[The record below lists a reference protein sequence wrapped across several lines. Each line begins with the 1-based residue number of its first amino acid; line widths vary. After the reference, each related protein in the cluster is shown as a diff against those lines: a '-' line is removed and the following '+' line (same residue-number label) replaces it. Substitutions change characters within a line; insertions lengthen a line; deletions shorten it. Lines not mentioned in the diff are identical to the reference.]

1 MGSYCCEEKK
11 CFILETLEVDGLA
24 CRKCQSF
31 GQCFCRCNT
40 YMSKQKYCCS
50 KKCCILSLFEEL
62 DIAYVNCLYYSHCY
76 CQCKYRTKWMRLKN
90 STEEWLRS
98 LKREK

>member
-50 KKCCILSLFEEL
+50 KKCCILSPLL
-62 DIAYVNCLYYSHCY
+62 GIA